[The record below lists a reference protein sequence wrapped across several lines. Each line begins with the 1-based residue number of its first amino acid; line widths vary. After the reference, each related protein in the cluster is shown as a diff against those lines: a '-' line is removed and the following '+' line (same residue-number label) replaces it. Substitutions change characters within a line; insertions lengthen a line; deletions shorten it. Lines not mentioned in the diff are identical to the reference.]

1 MNCAQTR
8 SRLIDLLYNDL
19 DEPTTAAA
27 QRHLAS
33 CPRCAAERAALE
45 RTRDALDAWTP
56 VKSPDGPRRL
66 AALAADR
73 VGVGRRSV
81 LHRAGP
87 WLGGLAAGI
96 LLFFGLLVLTADR
109 DATGPSGAQE
119 AALVGLLRTEIARE
133 RMLTLE
139 ALEGRLDEWQVD
151 QDRVFAALLDQIQAA
166 RVEDRQQFAEVV
178 WAVARGA
185 AEETRRTRDVVDD
198 VVRLVALELSS
209 PLHAQIFKQMETV
222 P

>member
-8 SRLIDLLYNDL
+8 SRLIDLLYNEL

-87 WLGGLAAGI
+87 WLQASLI
-96 LLFFGLLVLTADR
+96 SFGFWSVKSRNL
-109 DATGPSGAQE
+109 G
-119 AALVGLLRTEIARE
+119 LRTPIAPPG
-133 RMLTLE
+133 ML
-139 ALEGRLDEWQVD
+139 
-151 QDRVFAALLDQIQAA
+151 
-166 RVEDRQQFAEVV
+166 
-178 WAVARGA
+178 AVAAVLRK
-185 AEETRRTRDVVDD
+185 AEPAGTLSRR
-198 VVRLVALELSS
+198 LS
-209 PLHAQIFKQMETV
+209 V
-222 P
+222 G